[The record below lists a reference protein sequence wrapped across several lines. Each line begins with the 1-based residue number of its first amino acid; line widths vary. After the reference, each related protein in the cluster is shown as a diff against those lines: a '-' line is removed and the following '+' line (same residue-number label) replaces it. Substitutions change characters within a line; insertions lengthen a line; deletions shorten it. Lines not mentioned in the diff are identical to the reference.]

1 MPTAGPRTGLAPPR
15 GWRQHA
21 HMSSFL
27 LILIIAGAAY
37 LWIRRTREGRE
48 RWISRLALPGV
59 WSCDT
64 PEGPSV
70 LEFAGAADEGTF
82 IEQSPGATERGRWR
96 IQGSGM
102 VLESDRGARSYEL
115 RLFENGSLGID
126 GPDRV
131 RRIYVRQRN
140 NVVPLRQRR

>member
-1 MPTAGPRTGLAPPR
+1 
-15 GWRQHA
+15 
-21 HMSSFL
+21 MSSL
-27 LILIIAGAAY
+27 LLVLIIAGGVY
-37 LWIRRTREGRE
+37 LWMRRARVGRE
-48 RWISRLALPGV
+48 RWVSRLALPGV

-64 PEGPSV
+64 TDGPSV
-70 LEFAGAADEGTF
+70 LEFAGAADEGTY
-82 IEQSPGATERGRWR
+82 IEQSSGATERGRWR

-102 VLESDRGARSYEL
+102 VLESDRGVRSYEL
-115 RLFENGSLGID
+115 RLFENGSIGID